1 MARGQGRVDPP
12 IECID
17 CTKWAQ
23 CSRSNETIA
32 FRAAAS
38 ADVNDRL
45 NGMYKEIVSK
55 AFMCQL
61 FCTIGLLKR
70 QDSAVYMYI
79 SCIWNLLFCL
89 SLPVFWRRR
98 AEKQQTNGERLKSWA
113 VNVAEVENACRA
125 LGRLNVGSFNVRVR
139 FCFFSK
145 PKGMEAITVCTRR
158 RSFLMSSE

>member
-1 MARGQGRVDPP
+1 MTLLAFVPSGLIACRYKGASWLEMRIRARGQGRVDPP

-23 CSRSNETIA
+23 CSGSNETIA

-45 NGMYKEIVSK
+45 NGMYKEIVSQ

-79 SCIWNLLFCL
+79 SCIWNLLFCV

-98 AEKQQTNGERLKSWA
+98 AEKQQTGGKVLNP
-113 VNVAEVENACRA
+113 A
-125 LGRLNVGSFNVRVR
+125 L
-139 FCFFSK
+139 
-145 PKGMEAITVCTRR
+145 
-158 RSFLMSSE
+158 